1 MKPMSFAYWRK
12 HWRHILRP
20 YFRIRPCRFEQTR
33 LRGKRWRYR
42 KSLKAKYSALGRPPP
57 ALPAGLHGPITG
69 LQWRQPQLRFRLP
82 PPRRPRAPPQ
92 YISSSVAPQSNPSL
106 KLHSVSHQEREPWP
120 NFLGWLQYSCWC
132 PMLLSRLQRSKRK
145 DGTHA
150 GALQNFETAYPEGSA
165 DKGRV
170 RSVATLLRGC
180 EEEAWQ

>member
-1 MKPMSFAYWRK
+1 MVKCPHHELPARRPLTETGEHGGGGRTLMKPMSFAYWRK

-92 YISSSVAPQSNPSL
+92 YISSSVAPQSNPFL

-132 PMLLSRLQRSKRK
+132 PKTLTIVTSEVTDHRS
-145 DGTHA
+145 
-150 GALQNFETAYPEGSA
+150 P
-165 DKGRV
+165 
-170 RSVATLLRGC
+170 
-180 EEEAWQ
+180 